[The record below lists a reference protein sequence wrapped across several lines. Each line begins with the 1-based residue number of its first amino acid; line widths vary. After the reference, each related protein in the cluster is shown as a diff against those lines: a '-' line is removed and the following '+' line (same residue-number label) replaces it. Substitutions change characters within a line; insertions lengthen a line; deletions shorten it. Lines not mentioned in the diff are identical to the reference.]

1 MLGAP
6 ALDNRLT
13 YCHRVYMAAVKESRL
28 QIRVQP
34 SDKHLLERAAAAA
47 HLNVSAFVLQA
58 AASRAEEILAARQS
72 IRLSPPAAAAF
83 SEALERPAQVNER
96 LAQALLRPR
105 AFSWLD

>member
-1 MLGAP
+1 
-6 ALDNRLT
+6 
-13 YCHRVYMAAVKESRL
+13 MAAIKESRL

-34 SDKHLLERAAAAA
+34 ADKHLLERAAAAT

-58 AASRAEEILAARQS
+58 AASRAEEVLAARQS

-83 SEALERPAQVNER
+83 SEALKRPARVNER
-96 LAQALLRPR
+96 LSKALLRPR